1 MQGSSKTSEPRTLCE
16 YFSQWDDF
24 EGTIFYDEFDSAFV
38 GFGWQFNVGP
48 IATYDQDLVMEI
60 LMSDGTSEEDALE
73 HFGFNVQGSYVGERT
88 PIFLTHVKDGSVD
101 DFLKRKMGAEISGW
115 SRKIED
121 AAWHIESGSWGIN
134 GLEEIS

>member
-1 MQGSSKTSEPRTLCE
+1 MQESSKGPEPRTLCE

-60 LMSDGTSEEDALE
+60 LMSDGTSGEDALD
-73 HFGFNVQGSYVGERT
+73 HFNYNVIGSYVGERT
-88 PIFLTHVKDGSVD
+88 PIFLTNVKSGSVD
-101 DFLKRKMGAEISGW
+101 DFLKRKAGAEISGW
-115 SRKIED
+115 SSRIG
-121 AAWHIESGSWGIN
+121 AGAWEIN
-134 GLEEIS
+134 GLREIS